1 MILFHGGVFLLPNG
15 KTGGGEARIILSALL
30 VWAVSALVLLCVTA
44 FALTKLY
51 AGEGAMGYISSALS
65 FLTAVCA
72 GAAVGRSS
80 RGGPIYPALLTAA
93 VLTTALLTIGF
104 IVEGSSIQAAGVLSV
119 VSFTFTGCAFGAV
132 LFGGRKQ
139 KSFRQRYR
147 K

>member
-1 MILFHGGVFLLPNG
+1 M
-15 KTGGGEARIILSALL
+15 ILSALL
-30 VWAVSALVLLCVTA
+30 VWVASALVLLCVTA
-44 FALTKLY
+44 FALTRLS

-72 GAAVGRSS
+72 GAAVGRYSS
-80 RGGPIYPALLTAA
+80 GGAIYPALLTAA

-132 LFGGRKQ
+132 LFGGRKR
-139 KSFRQRYR
+139 KNFKQRYR

>member
-1 MILFHGGVFLLPNG
+1 MLPNG
-15 KTGGGEARIILSALL
+15 KTGAGEARIILSALL

-44 FALTKLY
+44 FALTKLNS
-51 AGEGAMGYISSALS
+51 GEGAMGYVSSALS

-72 GAAVGRSS
+72 GAAVGRCSS
-80 RGGPIYPALLTAA
+80 GGAIYPALLTAA

-104 IVEGSSIQAAGVLSV
+104 IVAGASIQAAGVLSV

-132 LFGGRKQ
+132 LFGGRKH
-139 KSFRQRYR
+139 KKYKQRYR